1 MMMKMGIIKSD
12 KMYIQVQLTNA
23 IITQKLIIIE
33 INFLSYE
40 HYFCDKK

>member
-40 HYFCDKK
+40 HYFYD